1 LRPLSVD
8 PGTTLRDEACFVKS
22 DGMSFPLTD
31 DIEISDDDEV
41 LARPTYRVLNEFAD
55 WYDGYRNAHIEYEDP
70 DGETVRTQL
79 ENSYQPGYAKRYY
92 AKLKGLERSIKRQW
106 GSVTTVM
113 LTFSAS
119 HENAKGNL
127 RCPADHMRDV
137 AEGWRYARKELYGED
152 GVLGGYNWEYARVWE
167 PHGDGYG
174 HLHVAIFVEDP
185 TGGIEASQ
193 FAPVMRKHV
202 EKTSSAGW
210 DAHCNDPCSEHAGEG
225 PDNWQSVGGGCDDCH
240 NPVSV
245 NDNVENVGSYIS
257 EYLGAFGEDITERPV
272 SEQLFYA
279 VTWATNTRRL
289 DFSNG
294 AQELIKDDEFRRET
308 GLRPEDR
315 GAAESDIQ
323 PPQPDTEND
332 EDSDWSV
339 DSICYVHGGSP
350 DYADPTAGGVDTT
363 PIDGS
368 LGADPPKDMGPP
380 G

>member
-92 AKLKGLERSIKRQW
+92 GKLKDLERGIQRQW
-106 GSVTTVM
+106 ASVKTVM
-113 LTFSAS
+113 LTFTAS

-137 AEGWRYARKELYGED
+137 ADGWADARKMVHKVLD
-152 GVLGGYNWEYARVWE
+152 GFAWEYARIWE
-167 PHGDGYG
+167 PHNDGYG

-185 TGGIEASQ
+185 TDEIEASR
-193 FAPVMRKHV
+193 FKPVMDSYVSNVR
-202 EKTSSAGW
+202 SAGA
-210 DAHCNDPCSEHAGEG
+210 DAHADHA
-225 PDNWQSVGGGCDDCH
+225 
-240 NPVSV
+240 VSV
-245 NDNVENVGSYIS
+245 NHDVENLGSYIS

-294 AQELIKDDEFRRET
+294 AQELISDEQFRRET

-315 GAAESDIQ
+315 GSDTT
-323 PPQPDTEND
+323 DGSASSAVGND
-332 EDSDWSV
+332 EGSDWSV

-368 LGADPPKDMGPP
+368 PGADPPKDMGPP